1 MLRVETW
8 KYGWRW
14 VYSVTYDEGVPTL
27 LQHALPLHRKHAMPG
42 TVALDAE
49 RYCRRRRTPSKAQN
63 DGEHERYLNL
73 NEVRELQ
80 RHGWSVAG
88 LGPIRGQDGDR
99 APTRG
104 APTVPDFADT

>member
-49 RYCRRRRTPSKAQN
+49 RIADGEEHRQDAN
-63 DGEHERYLNL
+63 DGEHGRYLNL

-88 LGPIRGQDGDR
+88 LGPN
-99 APTRG
+99 TRQGRSG
-104 APTVPDFADT
+104 AHEGRPYPAHFANT

>member
-42 TVALDAE
+42 TVALDPECIADGE
-49 RYCRRRRTPSKAQN
+49 EHRQDAN

-73 NEVRELQ
+73 NEVHESCNATAGVLPVWA
-80 RHGWSVAG
+80 RHANKRAMVIGR
-88 LGPIRGQDGDR
+88 PRG
-99 APTRG
+99 
-104 APTVPDFADT
+104 VPLRC

>member
-49 RYCRRRRTPSKAQN
+49 RIA
-63 DGEHERYLNL
+63 DGEEHRQDANEGEHGRYLNL

-80 RHGWSVAG
+80 RHGWSMSRVWVQYAG
-88 LGPIRGQDGDR
+88 KMAIGHPRG
-99 APTRG
+99 
-104 APTVPDFADT
+104 VPLRC